1 MTYNKLGYKKKWVGM
16 IKWSY
21 YWQKY
26 SLILE
31 IGDNSVTEL
40 DGFAG
45 INHNGDAATSKTNGH
60 KIRTHRTLIDSKDK
74 IYTIDEFYRKEV
86 NYDDQEYWE
95 YMADRNPDD
104 GSWAGR

>member
-1 MTYNKLGYKKKWVGM
+1 MKCNRLGYKKKWVGM

-60 KIRTHRTLIDSKDK
+60 KVRTHHTVIHPKDE
-74 IYTIDEFYRKEV
+74 IYTIDEFYRKEITKV
-86 NYDDQEYWE
+86 KVLEINLDK
-95 YMADRNPDD
+95 
-104 GSWAGR
+104 